1 MCVCVCGA
9 DMPARV
15 HVPCSASAERK
26 KIAAAT
32 HHRILQKTVCEY
44 VQGERTVVPP
54 QHSRIHTCTKTH
66 TCTQMYAH
74 MLVNGKKKNKTKGF
88 CDLKGRRQLELVQLV
103 VQLYTQQLSYFRRCV
118 RALED
123 TLPDLT
129 DIEALLMV
137 RHKSKTNN
145 NDEGAFCVY
154 VHVCLY
160 LVCECACVF
169 LHSMAI
175 ADTRMVN
182 LTDGARG
189 TRT

>member
-1 MCVCVCGA
+1 M
-9 DMPARV
+9 
-15 HVPCSASAERK
+15 
-26 KIAAAT
+26 
-32 HHRILQKTVCEY
+32 
-44 VQGERTVVPP
+44 
-54 QHSRIHTCTKTH
+54 
-66 TCTQMYAH
+66 
-74 MLVNGKKKNKTKGF
+74 
-88 CDLKGRRQLELVQLV
+88 